1 MTKKY
6 IITINFCI
14 KCGWLM
20 RAAWMA
26 QEIIN
31 TYSNDI
37 SSVNL
42 VPGKDGNF
50 EIFCDDQPIF
60 LRHEEGKFIEII
72 EIKKRIRDF
81 IDPKRLLGHIDR
93 KTEK

>member
-6 IITINFCI
+6 TITINFCT

-31 TYSNDI
+31 TYVSDI
-37 SSVNL
+37 QSVNL
-42 VPGKDGNF
+42 VPGEDGKF
-50 EIFCDDQPIF
+50 EIFCNKQVIF
-60 LRHEEGKFIEII
+60 LRHQEGKFIEIK

-81 IDPKRLLGHIDR
+81 IDPERSLGHIDR
-93 KTEK
+93 INKK